1 MNAPPSIFD
10 IRERAAPVTGAKIA
24 GLARRKNRLEFRR
37 AETEGKTAPVICS
50 PASDRVTGGILFV
63 DGGRAAE

>member
-10 IRERAAPVTGAKIA
+10 IRERAAPIQANIA
-24 GLARRKNRLEFRR
+24 G
-37 AETEGKTAPVICS
+37 PVPVLCS